1 MSPPP
6 FGVSL
11 VQDKDSHD
19 RPIYNAREVVPLIL
33 HGRWAI
39 EGRPVTLDDLQA
51 RGCPIFETC
60 KRTKA
65 YLAFAREHPE
75 DLLAGKEPP
84 PHLSWMRRLEDE
96 LHF

>member
-11 VQDKDSHD
+11 VQDKDHHN
-19 RPIYNAREVVPLIL
+19 RPIYDAHKVVPLIL
-33 HGRWAI
+33 QRQWAI
-39 EGRPVTLDDLQA
+39 GGRLVTLDDLQA

-65 YLAFAREHPE
+65 YLAFARDHPDE
-75 DLLAGKEPP
+75 VLAGREPP
-84 PHLSWMRRLEDE
+84 PHLSWMQRLEDD
-96 LHF
+96 FRF